1 MRYLISVVDVYEHV
15 LKNPSSYSDKVK
27 QEILHGLG
35 NVLIFILSLYD
46 NLFFVRYSWRIVTP
60 LSFYLHHCQVSF
72 R

>member
-46 NLFFVRYSWRIVTP
+46 NLFLCMLLMENSHTFKFLFAP
-60 LSFYLHHCQVSF
+60 LSS
-72 R
+72 